1 MDFLH
6 TKNTMRKR
14 LRHRNPITE
23 IKNIW
28 AILKYT
34 IPSIIMLVFTAL
46 YWMAD
51 WLLSSIFVWVD
62 ALSSINIVYP
72 FICMIVAIGV
82 MIWTWWSA
90 IISEKLWE
98 GKTNEAR
105 NSFTQIIVSTLVLWV
120 VISAISYYFSD
131 EIVRLLWADEML
143 YTNSFSYFRIISL
156 FTVAN
161 LLQQVFQML
170 FITAWKPKTWLL
182 ITVFWWI
189 TNIILWYLFLWYF
202 NMWVAWAWLA
212 SWIAW
217 SLVAIFWIVYFHE
230 KNTELYL
237 TKFKLKIKEI
247 VEVFENGSSEMITD
261 VSVSIITFLFNIL
274 MLKYLGDNWVAAA
287 TIILYIQLFIYS
299 IYMWFSNW
307 IAPVESYF
315 YWEHDF
321 KSLRTLIKNNLKIIW
336 VASILLTIWCYFW
349 WGYLIKLLSQWN
361 NEVSRIAIEWSYWFY
376 LCFLF
381 AWINIYTSSFFTS
394 VSNWKV
400 SAIVS
405 FVRSII
411 ITVLC
416 IIILPMLFWIKAIW
430 WAVWLAECLSLLL
443 SLRFL
448 HKYWKKY

>member
-1 MDFLH
+1 
-6 TKNTMRKR
+6 MRKR

-23 IKNIW
+23 IKSSW
-28 AILKYT
+28 DILKYT

-51 WLLSSIFVWVD
+51 WLLSSIFIWVD
-62 ALSSINIVYP
+62 ALSSINIIYP
-72 FICMIVAIGV
+72 FICIIVALWV

-98 GKTNEAR
+98 GKNQEAR
-105 NSFTQIIVSTLVLWV
+105 NSFSQIIVSTIILWAI
-120 VISAISYYFSD
+120 ISIISYYFSWD
-131 EIVRLLWADEML
+131 IVRLLWANDTL
-143 YTNSFSYFRIISL
+143 YENSFKYFKIISL

-170 FITAWKPKTWLL
+170 FITAWKAKTWLL

-189 TNIILWYLFLWYF
+189 TNIILGYIFLSYF

-212 SWIAW
+212 SWIAR

-237 TKFKLKIKEI
+237 VKFKLKLKELK
-247 VEVFENGSSEMITD
+247 EVLENWSSEMITD
-261 VSVSIITFLFNIL
+261 VSVSIITFLFNIM
-274 MLKYLGDNWVAAA
+274 MLKYLWESWVAAA

-315 YWEHDF
+315 YWEHEY
-321 KSLRTLIKNNLKIIW
+321 KTLRKIEKNNLRIIW
-336 VASILLTIWCYFW
+336 IASIILTAICYIF
-349 WGYLIKLLSQWN
+349 GPYLIDLLDQGNS
-361 NEVSRIAIEWSYWFY
+361 EVSRIAIQWGYWFY

-394 VSNWKV
+394 VSNEKA
-400 SAIVS
+400 SAMVS
-405 FVRSII
+405 FIRSLI
-411 ITVLC
+411 ITIWC
-416 IIILPMLFWIKAIW
+416 ILILPMIFWINSIW
-430 WAVWLAECLSLLL
+430 WAVSLAEWLSFIL
-443 SLRFL
+443 SIWFLR
-448 HKYWKKY
+448 KYWSKY